1 MTAYIFQ
8 TLINKAGKAGIPK
21 DFSTKSVKWFRDA
34 AFNVTTVNN
43 QRLMT
48 DKDNVR
54 NAITT
59 KDIGKMFMYVYD
71 PKLKD
76 VLPYY
81 DKFPLIFLVDI
92 DQDGFYGINLHYISP
107 QLRAK
112 LMDALYSLRTNNKYD
127 DTTRLKI
134 SYQILNSA
142 SKFSYFK
149 PCFKR
154 YLHSHVQS
162 RYLNVPVD
170 NWDMALMLPTERFA
184 KAQRSK
190 VFRDSFLS
198 V

>member
-8 TLINKAGKAGIPK
+8 TLLNKAGKANIPR
-21 DFSTKSVKWFRDA
+21 DFSTKSIKWFRDS
-34 AFNVTTVNN
+34 AFNVTTVNAP
-43 QRLMT
+43 RLMT

-54 NAITT
+54 SSITT
-59 KDIGKMFMYVYD
+59 KDIGKMFMYFYD
-71 PKLKD
+71 PKYKD
-76 VLPYY
+76 ELPYY

-92 DQDGFYGINLHYISP
+92 DSDGFYGINLHYISP

-112 LMDALYSLRTNNKYD
+112 LMDALFALRTNNKYD

-134 SYQILNSA
+134 SYQILSSA

-154 YLHSHVQS
+154 YLHGHVQG
-162 RYLNVPVD
+162 RFLNVPVE
-170 NWDMALMLPTERFA
+170 NWDMALMLPTERFSG
-184 KAQRSK
+184 AQRSK

>member
-1 MTAYIFQ
+1 LTAYIFQ
-8 TLINKAGKAGIPK
+8 TLLNKAGRAGISN
-21 DFSTKSVKWFRDA
+21 DTSAESIKWFRKT
-34 AFNVTTVNN
+34 AFEVTTVNN
-43 QRLMT
+43 QKLMT
-48 DKDNVR
+48 DKDNLR
-54 NAITT
+54 NNITI

-92 DQDGFYGINLHYISP
+92 DSDGFYGINLHYISP
-107 QLRAK
+107 QLRAR

-127 DTTRLKI
+127 DTTKLKL
-134 SYQILNSA
+134 SYRILSSA

-154 YLHSHVQS
+154 YLHNHVQGK
-162 RYLNVPVD
+162 YLNVPVPD
-170 NWDMALMLPTERFA
+170 WNMALMLPTERFA
-184 KAQRSK
+184 GAQKSK
-190 VFRDSFLS
+190 VFKDSFLS